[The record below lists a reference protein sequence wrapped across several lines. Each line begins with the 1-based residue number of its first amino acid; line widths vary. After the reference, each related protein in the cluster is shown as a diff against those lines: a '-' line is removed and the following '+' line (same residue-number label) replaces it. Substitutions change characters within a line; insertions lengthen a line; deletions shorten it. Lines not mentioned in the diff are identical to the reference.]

1 MNMTYYVL
9 IHKLRKER
17 LTGDVILCAADAIEA
32 LMAENERLQR
42 EVDCPFK
49 KGTIARDVLDGDWAG
64 MSIDEIAATLHTT
77 YSTIT
82 TILRDIKRKT
92 GYVVPHGRKER
103 GEA

>member
-1 MNMTYYVL
+1 MTNTKL
-9 IHKLRKER
+9 IYKLRYER
-17 LTGDVILCAADAIEA
+17 VTVEGQRLAADAIEA